1 MNTTH
6 VTPILLL
13 AALTSC
19 GSTMEMPGG
28 GSDGGARDAAS
39 YNGDVPVGR
48 SNPAA
53 VTNPAAACSAVVT
66 MGLYGNDQCTPGTEV
81 MLIRFNLAQDCYG
94 WSRDSNRGVVDNSAS
109 RFQCYRDR
117 LCYTQTPSSLTCGG
131 RPEDKQSRTDGC
143 TLEPQGNLWTRLL
156 DGTQGCPVAPAG
168 FQCPASGS
176 AGGTAG
182 VVPATACTP

>member
-1 MNTTH
+1 MKPMHITRF
-6 VTPILLL
+6 LLL
-13 AALTSC
+13 ATLTSC
-19 GSTMEMPGG
+19 GSAMEAP
-28 GSDGGARDAAS
+28 DGGARDAS

-53 VTNPAAACSAVVT
+53 VANPAAACSAVVT

-94 WSRDSNRGVVDNSAS
+94 WSRDSSRGVVDNSAS

-117 LCYTQTPSSLTCGG
+117 LCYTQTPNSLTCGG

-156 DGTQGCPVAPAG
+156 DGTQNCPVPAAG
-168 FQCPASGS
+168 FECPVSGG

-182 VVPATACTP
+182 VVPATDCTP